1 MEQLTCLRVTGK
13 GLADVMGQSRPKRTI
28 WATSAFPPIATELR
42 TSLEVRFVPTGDIWF
57 GMKGLANCGGLSRG
71 DRFTGNLS
79 VGDPLLA
86 SGWTMAVAVASW
98 QAAYPRAQS
107 SNFL

>member
-1 MEQLTCLRVTGK
+1 MFCLFCPLWVKTGK
-13 GLADVMGQSRPKRTI
+13 AQCEHM
-28 WATSAFPPIATELR
+28 TSALPLKADIRRAAWD
-42 TSLEVRFVPTGDIWF
+42 VRFVPTGDIWF

-86 SGWTMAVAVASW
+86 SGWTPAVAIASW